1 MESDHIEIQTITPGD
16 GKNFPKAG
24 QEATVHY
31 VGTVGDFPLFQFN

>member
-1 MESDHIEIQTITPGD
+1 MDSDKIEIQTITAGD

-31 VGTVGDFPLFQFN
+31 VGTVK